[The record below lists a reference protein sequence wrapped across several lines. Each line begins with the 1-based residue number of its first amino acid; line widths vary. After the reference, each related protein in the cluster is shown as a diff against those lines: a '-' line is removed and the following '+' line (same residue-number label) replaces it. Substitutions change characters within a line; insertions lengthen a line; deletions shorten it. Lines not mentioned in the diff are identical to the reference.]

1 MSDGRPVW
9 LYTARYMTDGLIG
22 LGPIVG
28 MEIVEIRG
36 LQYGPIS
43 LGPGFGLWASVER
56 IESDLA
62 LVNWLLGW
70 VPGPIK
76 PMLSRIA
83 IARMDAEP
91 PERLAES
98 PAE

>member
-9 LYTARYMTDGLIG
+9 LYTARYMTDGSFG
-22 LGPIVG
+22 LGP
-28 MEIVEIRG
+28 
-36 LQYGPIS
+36 
-43 LGPGFGLWASVER
+43 
-56 IESDLA
+56 A

-83 IARMDAEP
+83 IVRMDAEP